1 MNHQL
6 GSVNRKLIRLRE
18 SSEKNTRQYIVA
30 AQMAKKSTPH
40 LESAEV
46 LDKELQYVMKTLD
59 EMNRSQGQQHSEI
72 EALASTAQELQRSYR
87 DLRGALEVQL
97 IETRYHGIEVE
108 DLLRDIELRR
118 QPTTSAAV
126 SPPKKQKSGD
136 KGAKSGAMSGATSG
150 TMPREESTQRG
161 RKFPRVRKFRGK
173 NEEEVTSDDDEED
186 EEETEIYR
194 DLTR

>member
-6 GSVNRKLIRLRE
+6 GSVNRKLMRLRE
-18 SSEKNTRQYIVA
+18 SSEKNTRQYLVA

-108 DLLRDIELRR
+108 DLQRDIELRR
-118 QPTTSAAV
+118 QPTSSAAV
-126 SPPKKQKSGD
+126 SPPKKQKSGG
-136 KGAKSGAMSGATSG
+136 KGAMTGATSG

-173 NEEEVTSDDDEED
+173 NEEEVTSDDEEED

-194 DLTR
+194 DLAR